1 MFLANISD
9 IIEIFIKELLEDAHD
24 QSVEIQRNEL
34 ANYFRCAPSQINYV
48 LTTRFSMDR
57 GYIVESRRGGGGFI
71 KIAQLDIDKNRYVEG
86 LMSEIGSSINK
97 LKAIQIIELLH
108 QRNIITYREKEI
120 MRAAV
125 SDRSIQSPFNIKNEI
140 RANVL
145 KSMMLALYKNE

>member
-108 QRNIITYREKEI
+108 QRNIISYREKEI

>member
-120 MRAAV
+120 MKAAV